1 MNTGELY
8 TYSCDTPNYQRK
20 GKPERWVKVND
31 APEKMFR
38 SYPYFEFMPE
48 DGKPEPKRYGSFVI
62 DIDTGDSACNDAIK
76 ILDWFDNLFA
86 VDQEQ
91 WQIFLSGK
99 KGVHLELS
107 SEVCGT
113 EAGHVLLPLAYK
125 RLAKDIEGELQVTLD
140 TSMYNRGTGKPYRQ
154 PNIMR
159 DCGTCKRQVSYNDLF
174 EIEDEEEYRA
184 ACSMPGG
191 LWVPA
196 STTALTLAEKLQGY
210 LKEAEEEQEKLEA
223 AEPLTTHESEQLRKT
238 EPPCVAFLRNNTI
251 KGRSKAGFN
260 DVAIQLTGYAVT
272 TGASEQQF
280 ISHCS
285 EFIFGYESSSLDNA
299 EKRLDNCRNRFRC
312 MSTNGNQFSCGGI
325 LSLGFSSWDFDCSKC
340 DFKRNRKHVEIAEP
354 ADENDMTTVIPQ
366 NLLNPGGLI
375 SEIMEAMKNGGVPD
389 IPQYNF
395 PVALLTIARAI
406 SGKITLEGYWPNL
419 YFVKIGPTSSG
430 KSDAD
435 KFIKKRLSGIEGF
448 YGAKSFA
455 SGPSMLRELVDRPN
469 MLSIID
475 EVEGLF
481 KSYGAKDRHSDEI
494 KKNLLELHT
503 ETGTPYEKSYAD
515 KKNKIVINNPCLS
528 ISGNTTPLIFDS
540 INPDDFRSGLMQR
553 VDFFAYNGLI
563 PYRSRKKKAMLFDG
577 IAEKIVAL
585 MDSDERPIIEQSMN
599 GPVELEF
606 SEDADKLMEAWS
618 RQATDDANA
627 ADSEG
632 EIGIL
637 ARRYESSCKF
647 IMIHHASKNAQN
659 DLCLPIETESV
670 LWGIELSKLLAAWKI
685 SILMS
690 KVTTGGFHKDCEL
703 FKAAIKAVTSK
714 KNKVKRRPTFAT
726 LANRRP
732 ALKNWERKRSEG
744 VIEILSKRGEIV
756 IDESGRSTAYY
767 LGTGLSG

>member
-1 MNTGELY
+1 MNNGMLY
-8 TYSCDTPNYQRK
+8 TYACDTPSYQRK
-20 GKPERWVKVND
+20 GKPEVWVKVKD

-38 SYPYFEFMPE
+38 SYPYFEFIPE
-48 DGKPEPKRYGSFVI
+48 DGRQEPKRYGNFVI
-62 DIDTGDSACNDAIK
+62 DIDTGDSACKDAIK
-76 ILDWFDNLFA
+76 IIEWFEA
-86 VDQEQ
+86 VFSVAPDS
-91 WQIFLSGK
+91 WMIFLSGK

-107 SEVCGT
+107 PEVCGT
-113 EAGHVLLPLAYK
+113 TDGHILLPLAYK

-159 DCGTCKRQVSYNDLF
+159 DCGTCKRQVTYNDLF
-174 EIEDEEEYRA
+174 EIVAEDEYRA
-184 ACSMPGG
+184 ACSMPGE
-191 LWVPA
+191 LWFPEA
-196 STTALTLAEKLQGY
+196 TISHSLSAKLQSY
-210 LKEAEEEQEKLEA
+210 LKQAEEEQAKLEA
-223 AEPLTTHESEQLRKT
+223 VEPLTAHESEQLRKS
-238 EPPCVAFLRNNTI
+238 EPPCVTFLRNNTAQ
-251 KGRSKAGFN
+251 GRSGATFN
-260 DVAIQLTGYAVT
+260 DVAMQLTGYAVT

-285 EFIFGYESSSLDNA
+285 GFIFGYPSSSLTNP
-299 EKRLDNCRNRFRC
+299 EKRVNNCRDRFRC
-312 MSTNGNQFSCGGI
+312 MAANGNQFDCGGM

-340 DFKRNRKHVEIAEP
+340 DFKRNRKHVEIAEST
-354 ADENDMTTVIPQ
+354 DENDITTVIPDEI
-366 NLLNPGGLI
+366 LNPGGLI
-375 SEIMEAMKNGGVPD
+375 SEIQDAMKSGGVPD

-419 YFVKIGPTSSG
+419 YLVKIGPTSSG

-435 KFIKKRLSGIEGF
+435 KFVKKRLSGIEGF
-448 YGAKSFA
+448 YGSKSFA
-455 SGPSMLRELVDRPN
+455 SGPSMLRDLADRPN

-481 KSYGAKDRHSDEI
+481 KSYGTKDHHSDEI
-494 KKNLLELHT
+494 KKSLLELHT

-553 VDFFAYNGLI
+553 VDFFAYNGDI

-585 MDSDERPIIEQSMN
+585 MESDERPVIEQAMN

-606 SEDADKLMEAWS
+606 SEAAENLMDEWS
-618 RQATDDANA
+618 RQVIDDANA

-647 IMIHHASKNAQN
+647 IMIHHASKNAQGG
-659 DLCLPIETESV
+659 LCLPISAESV
-670 LWGIELSKLLAAWKI
+670 LWGTGLAKLLAEWKI
-685 SILMS
+685 RILMG
-690 KVTTGGFHKDCEL
+690 KVTTGEFHKDCEL
-703 FKAAIKAVTSK
+703 FKSAIKAVTSK
-714 KNKVKRRPTFAT
+714 KSKVKQRPTFAM

-732 ALKNWERKRSEG
+732 ALKNWERKKSES

-767 LGTGLSG
+767 LGTGVNG